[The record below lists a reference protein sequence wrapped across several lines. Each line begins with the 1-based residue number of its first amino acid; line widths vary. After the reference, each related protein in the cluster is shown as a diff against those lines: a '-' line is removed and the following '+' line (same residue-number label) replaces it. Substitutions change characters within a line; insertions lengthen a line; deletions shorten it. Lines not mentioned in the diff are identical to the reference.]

1 MKLPCDN
8 YKIDVCLSG
17 ICNVCVPLIL
27 ENELEESVAVRE
39 PIEVPVVVNA
49 HKRTIRQRA

>member
-27 ENELEESVAVRE
+27 ENELEESEPVAE

-49 HKRTIRQRA
+49 RKKTARERS

>member
-27 ENELEESVAVRE
+27 ENELEESEAVRE
-39 PIEVPVVVNA
+39 PIEVPVVVSA
-49 HKRTIRQRA
+49 RKRAVRERA